1 MEKLTNPN
9 HFRTSLKVINRHA
22 QKQFF
27 KQLIGSLAIVT
38 LLIFIINSI
47 VIYFVTDN
55 FRDDYQIGRKKF
67 IIRSFIYLYPLVYII
82 IIIQAFKTEHNATEK
97 YNVSLWYD
105 LIVVVYNVFWVVQK
119 TINIVEIR
127 NSIVLSTVV
136 AWKWEQIW
144 YAIAIF
150 VSILTY
156 FIIINQVLFLLISF
170 KKSVPNQTDNK
181 QIHQSEFLKT
191 DAQKTPS
198 DHH

>member
-181 QIHQSEFLKT
+181 QIHQSEFPKT